1 MEWMQSINK
10 AIAYIEEH
18 LSDDI
23 HGEDVARHVNISLF
37 HFQRTFNL
45 LTGMT
50 VGEYIRKRR
59 LSLAGEEL
67 TRKGAKVIDTAYRYG
82 YETPESFSKAFTRFH
97 GVTPKQA
104 EQGMKLKYFNK
115 LTLEVSIE
123 GGSLIDYRIEKKNV
137 FSVTVYPK
145 MFTDENSATEIPV
158 FWTTYFQEK
167 LDKKAPGNIGICF
180 QESMEAKQFMYGIGC
195 FSEDVSADSEERLR
209 DGEQTSWEKNNILP
223 DSGMLSDG
231 FQQVT
236 IPSHTWAIFTC
247 VGDMPEA
254 IQKMWRF
261 IYGEWLPG
269 ADYELIPNYDIEN
282 YLPGDKNA
290 EDYVS
295 EIWIPVKE
303 RTKV

>member
-1 MEWMQSINK
+1 MEWIQSINK

-18 LSDDI
+18 LSEDI
-23 HGEDVARHVNISLF
+23 HGEDVAGYVNISLF

-67 TRKGAKVIDTAYRYG
+67 TRKGARVIDVAYKYG

-104 EQGMKLKYFNK
+104 EKGTKLKYFNK
-115 LTLEVSIE
+115 LTLKVSIE
-123 GGSLIDYRIEKKNV
+123 GGSLIDYRIEQKSS
-137 FSVTVYPK
+137 FSLVVYPK
-145 MFTDENSATEIPV
+145 IFTDENGTAEIPA
-158 FWTTYFQEK
+158 FWTDYFQKRLDEK
-167 LDKKAPGNIGICF
+167 VSGNVGVCL
-180 QESMEAKQFMYGIGC
+180 QESMEEKQFMYGIGC
-195 FSEDVSADSEERLR
+195 FSEDV
-209 DGEQTSWEKNNILP
+209 GGVP
-223 DSGMLSDG
+223 DG
-231 FQQVT
+231 FQKVM
-236 IPSHTWAIFTC
+236 IPAHTWAVFTC
-247 VGDMPEA
+247 VGAMPEGV
-254 IQKMWRF
+254 QKMWRF
-261 IYGEWLPG
+261 LYGEWLPE

-282 YLPGDKNA
+282 YPPGDKSA

-303 RTKV
+303 KAKN